1 MGGGSHH
8 VCCAAGFGLST
19 RSTRLSI
26 QYWWGIFLRADSLW
40 QKEKARIMQDTERK
54 KKRKK
59 ETTRLLDDGGAPHF
73 RERLIVRGR
82 YKTLCATAAEM
93 EWRVNPLSCII
104 SDFKLMAIVT
114 TTD

>member
-1 MGGGSHH
+1 MGDGRRVTSCVLRCRLWVVYASFHPVLVGN
-8 VCCAAGFGLST
+8 LSAS
-19 RSTRLSI
+19 RFAVAKGESQNS
-26 QYWWGIFLRADSLW
+26 
-40 QKEKARIMQDTERK
+40 ARHGEREE
-54 KKRKK
+54 KRKK

-82 YKTLCATAAEM
+82 YKTLCATTAEM
-93 EWRVNPLSCII
+93 EWRVNPLSYII

>member
-1 MGGGSHH
+1 M
-8 VCCAAGFGLST
+8 CCAAGFGL
-19 RSTRLSI
+19 STRLSI

-40 QKEKARIMQDTERK
+40 QKEKARIVQDTEREK

-59 ETTRLLDDGGAPHF
+59 ETTRLLDDGGAPHI

-82 YKTLCATAAEM
+82 YKTLCATTAEM
-93 EWRVNPLSCII
+93 EWRVNPLSYII